1 MSIKHAEAENV
12 QSFYFRMVGLI
23 SGLTPQ
29 GGCRIVFRNTERKS
43 ESHFICVPAGNA
55 LMGDDANKDRFSR
68 RGFLGVSSL
77 ALAAAGT
84 LSANVA
90 GQDQNQDQKVYPTKT
105 DKSASAPGPGN
116 YPLDNQN
123 PDSFLPPPTDAGGV
137 QTFKYPFGIS
147 HKRMQEGGWSREV
160 TVREL
165 PVSKSMAGVD
175 MRLTAGGVRELHWHT
190 AAEWAFMLYGNARIT
205 GLDADGKS
213 FVGDVTEGDLWY
225 FPTGIPH
232 SIQGLNPDGA
242 EFLLVFDD
250 GNFSEYETVL
260 LTDWM
265 AHTPHDV
272 LSKNFGVSEQAMRKM
287 PRREKFIFQAA
298 LPGPL
303 ADDQAAAAG
312 SLGASPLDFAFRAN
326 LQAVTKRTKG
336 GEVRI
341 IDSSKFKIS
350 TTIAAAIVTVHPGG
364 IRELHWHPNA
374 DEWQYYIS
382 GNGRM
387 TVFATGGRARTMDFQ
402 AGDVGYVL
410 KTLPHYVQNTG
421 DTDLRFLEMFKSS
434 AYQDLALSEWL
445 THTPPELVLAH
456 LGIDKSTLDA
466 MPKDEVV
473 VMPK

>member
-1 MSIKHAEAENV
+1 MSEDVKE
-12 QSFYFRMVGLI
+12 MV
-23 SGLTPQ
+23 
-29 GGCRIVFRNTERKS
+29 
-43 ESHFICVPAGNA
+43 
-55 LMGDDANKDRFSR
+55 SR
-68 RGFLGVSSL
+68 RGFLGKGSV
-77 ALAAAGT
+77 ALAAAGM
-84 LSANVA
+84 LSAA
-90 GQDQNQDQKVYPTKT
+90 DALAQDQKPYPTRN
-105 DKSASAPGPGN
+105 DRSASAPGPGN
-116 YPLDNQN
+116 PPLDAQN
-123 PDSFLPPPTDAGGV
+123 PDSFLPPPSDAGGV
-137 QTFKYPFGIS
+137 QTFKYPFALS

-165 PVSKSMAGVD
+165 AVSKSIAGVD
-175 MRLTAGGVRELHWHT
+175 MRLTAGGIRELHWHT
-190 AAEWAFMLYGNARIT
+190 AAEWSIMLYGNARIT

-213 FVGDVTEGDLWY
+213 FVSDVTEGDLWY

-232 SIQGLNPDGA
+232 SIQGLNPDGC

-272 LSKNFGVSEQAMRKM
+272 LSKNFGVSEQALEKM
-287 PRREKFIFQAA
+287 PRREKFIFQAEV
-298 LPGPL
+298 PGPL
-303 ADDQAAAAG
+303 PADLKATTG
-312 SLGASPLDFAFRAN
+312 SLGLSPIDFAFRASQ
-326 LQAVTKRTKG
+326 QAVTKRTKG

-382 GNGRM
+382 GTGRM

-402 AGDVGYVL
+402 AGDVGYVQ

-421 DTDLRFLEMFKSS
+421 DTELKFLEMFKSNL
-434 AYQDLALSEWL
+434 YQDLALSEWL
-445 THTPPELVLAH
+445 THTPPELVMAH
-456 LGIDKSTLDA
+456 LGLDKATLDA
-466 MPKDEVV
+466 MPKEEVV